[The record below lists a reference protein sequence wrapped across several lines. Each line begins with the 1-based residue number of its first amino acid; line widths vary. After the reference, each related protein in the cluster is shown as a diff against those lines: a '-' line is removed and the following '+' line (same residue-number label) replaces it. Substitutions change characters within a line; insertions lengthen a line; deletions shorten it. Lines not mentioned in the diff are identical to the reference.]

1 MEIYLMRK
9 DPVKIQ
15 MGDEIRRLREE
26 DPEELAK
33 MLSNL
38 TEEQATEIMY
48 DWNIM
53 GRPEQI
59 IDWEEHEEMI
69 WLALAGRGK

>member
-1 MEIYLMRK
+1 MRK

-26 DPEELAK
+26 DPKALSE

-48 DWNIM
+48 DWNII

>member
-1 MEIYLMRK
+1 MRK

-15 MGDEIRRLREE
+15 MGNEIRRLREE

-59 IDWEEHEEMI
+59 IDWEDHEEMI